1 MIGPLVKG
9 MKLSDKILQ
18 RVVHTIF
25 REMKSQ
31 NVITFKAKE
40 EQVAAR
46 AVEILKKELARE
58 QELDREVDK
67 ILDEMERTNPG
78 EVQRYKMFPMVKRRL
93 AKERGV
99 IL

>member
-1 MIGPLVKG
+1 MIGPLVKE

-18 RVVHTIF
+18 RIVHTIF

-31 NVITFKAKE
+31 NVVTFKAKE
-40 EQVAAR
+40 EQVAIR

-58 QELDREVDK
+58 QELNREVDK